1 MQLIALLSIPYA
13 GVGQCPE
20 KVQVEE
26 KKVGCCKKK
35 DVSLSSFILYNG
47 WLYPINVF
55 IVIDDCALTSI

>member
-35 DVSLSSFILYNG
+35 RRFIIIIHIVQ
-47 WLYPINVF
+47 WL
-55 IVIDDCALTSI
+55 VISHQCIYSYR

>member
-35 DVSLSSFILYNG
+35 TFHYHHSYCTMVGYIPSMYL
-47 WLYPINVF
+47 
-55 IVIDDCALTSI
+55 